1 MAARPRDRLRSVSR
15 RIWYSRPRS
24 EFRAAPRRSRSPQLW
39 SCSCGPQKNVCE
51 RMWQRANP
59 TETLPGVDNS
69 RRDILASCDR
79 SNLSQEEVEG
89 ASTTSKGTDITQKS
103 NLFNS
108 HHGHPQRRRIRDNV
122 VGSRSEEHVV
132 VPRRVVQVDTVEDL
146 PDFEPVVCMGAY
158 QI

>member
-1 MAARPRDRLRSVSR
+1 MLAADL
-15 RIWYSRPRS
+15 
-24 EFRAAPRRSRSPQLW
+24 PRRRGGRAGAAIVAAVPVLKRTNVNE
-39 SCSCGPQKNVCE
+39 CGSAQS
-51 RMWQRANP
+51 Q

-108 HHGHPQRRRIRDNV
+108 HHGHPQRRRLRDNVV

-132 VPRRVVQVDTVEDL
+132 VPRRVLEIDALQDL
-146 PDFEPVVCMGAY
+146 PDLQAVVGVGAY

>member
-1 MAARPRDRLRSVSR
+1 
-15 RIWYSRPRS
+15 
-24 EFRAAPRRSRSPQLW
+24 
-39 SCSCGPQKNVCE
+39 
-51 RMWQRANP
+51 MWQHAKP

-108 HHGHPQRRRIRDNV
+108 HHGHPQRRRLRDNVV

-132 VPRRVVQVDTVEDL
+132 VPRRVLEIDALQDFS
-146 PDFEPVVCMGAY
+146 DFEPVVCMGAY

>member
-1 MAARPRDRLRSVSR
+1 
-15 RIWYSRPRS
+15 
-24 EFRAAPRRSRSPQLW
+24 
-39 SCSCGPQKNVCE
+39 
-51 RMWQRANP
+51 MWQRAKP

-108 HHGHPQRRRIRDNV
+108 HHGHPQRRRLRDNV

-132 VPRRVVQVDTVEDL
+132 VPRRVLQVDALQDL
-146 PDFEPVVCMGAY
+146 SDLQAVVGVGAD

>member
-1 MAARPRDRLRSVSR
+1 
-15 RIWYSRPRS
+15 
-24 EFRAAPRRSRSPQLW
+24 
-39 SCSCGPQKNVCE
+39 
-51 RMWQRANP
+51 MWQSARS

-69 RRDILASCDR
+69 RRDILVSCDR

-108 HHGHPQRRRIRDNV
+108 HHGHPQRRRLRDNV
-122 VGSRSEEHVV
+122 VVGRSEEHVV

>member
-1 MAARPRDRLRSVSR
+1 
-15 RIWYSRPRS
+15 
-24 EFRAAPRRSRSPQLW
+24 
-39 SCSCGPQKNVCE
+39 
-51 RMWQRANP
+51 MWQHAKP

-108 HHGHPQRRRIRDNV
+108 HHGHPQRRRLRDNVV

-132 VPRRVVQVDTVEDL
+132 VPRRVLEIDALQDL
-146 PDFEPVVCMGAY
+146 PDLQAVVGVGAY